1 MFYLT
6 ISRKQHFIIRNTY
19 NEDVPGKTGNTNALK
34 HGLYA
39 KQFTDAERK
48 LLKQMPESDLR
59 QEIALLR
66 VVVDR
71 VLTAFAAIEDDADA
85 LAKTATALTAAVLA
99 LNTTM
104 RTHALLSGDYSPLA
118 DADDEAILAFDPYK
132 E

>member
-1 MFYLT
+1 
-6 ISRKQHFIIRNTY
+6 
-19 NEDVPGKTGNTNALK
+19 
-34 HGLYA
+34 
-39 KQFTDAERK
+39 
-48 LLKQMPESDLR
+48 MPESDLR